1 VKFGVVV
8 FPGTWSD
15 KDCFYVI
22 DQVLHQPVEYIWH
35 KDTNLTGF
43 DCIILPGGFSYGD
56 YLRCGAI
63 ARFSPVMKS
72 VEAFA
77 NAGGLVYGICNGF
90 QILCESG
97 LLPGVLIRN
106 DHLQFRCEW
115 TNLRIEN
122 SDSPFTSKAETGQVI
137 SVPISHGEGNYF
149 ADSATLDEI
158 EKNDQV
164 IFRYSSVEGCIDM
177 DNNPNGSLNNIAG
190 ITNREGNV
198 LGMMPHPERCC
209 DPLLGSTDG
218 EVIFRSISDT
228 LSMRS
233 S

>member
-1 VKFGVVV
+1 MKFGVVV

-35 KDTNLTGF
+35 KDTDLTGF

-77 NAGGLVYGICNGF
+77 NAGGLVYGICIGF

-115 TNLRIEN
+115 TSLRIEN
-122 SDSPFTSKAETGQVI
+122 SDSPFTSKAEAGQVI

-158 EKNDQV
+158 EKNNQV
-164 IFRYSSVEGCIDM
+164 IFRYSSPEGCIDRE
-177 DNNPNGSLNNIAG
+177 NNPNGSLNNIAG

-228 LSMRS
+228 LLKVTS
-233 S
+233 

>member
-149 ADSATLDEI
+149 ADSETLDEI

-164 IFRYSSVEGCIDM
+164 IFRYSSAEGCINM

-228 LSMRS
+228 LSMRTS
-233 S
+233 

>member
-1 VKFGVVV
+1 MKFGVVV

-35 KDTNLTGF
+35 KDTDLTGF

-115 TNLRIEN
+115 TSLRIEN
-122 SDSPFTSKAETGQVI
+122 SDSPFTSKAEAGQVI

-149 ADSATLDEI
+149 ADSATLDQI
-158 EKNDQV
+158 EKNNQV
-164 IFRYSSVEGCIDM
+164 IFRYSSPEGCIDRE
-177 DNNPNGSLNNIAG
+177 NNPNGSLNNIAG

-228 LSMRS
+228 LLKVTS
-233 S
+233 